1 MGHAVW
7 RYLTAALCFLAAL
20 PAAEFTTYIGDVN
33 DYHVAGVVADSAG
46 NTVVAGSRNLG
57 TLTEAVVMKLDPSGK
72 IVLFTI
78 LSGKDSAT
86 TNGLALDAAGNI
98 YVAGSTSSLDFP
110 LHNAFQSTPGPGFLV
125 KLSADGSQLLYST
138 YFPEAISA
146 LAVDTSG
153 NVYVTGST
161 YLTSFPVTPGLPAG
175 PVSFSP
181 VAMTSGAFLTKI
193 SADGSRI
200 VYSAL
205 FSGASVDCGAGS
217 SCFTGGRY
225 ATGVSVAV
233 DAAGEAYLAG
243 NTNTT
248 DLPTTPGAFLTKGT
262 GAFVAKVNAAGSA
275 LAYLTYISATNV
287 IFVPYANP
295 ANIAAA
301 IAVDS
306 TGNAYL
312 AGSTFDPSFPATAGA
327 YQTTFSGPY
336 QLGYPP
342 PPTDA
347 FAAKLNPTGTALV
360 WASYIGGKGAD
371 AAKCVALDA
380 SGNVWLTGTT
390 ASPEFP
396 NKQGWSNGGD
406 FLAALNP
413 SGSALTYSARYPN
426 DAVSQ
431 SVAADSTGLLHVAG
445 PTGIVGTVAPN
456 GTPVMRIFGIANAA
470 FGPVLG
476 RIAPGEVIS
485 IYGPHIG
492 PATPA
497 TATADASGVLPSS
510 LAGVQVLFNG
520 VAGPLLFVSD
530 SQINAVAPQAAT
542 PYGSMTVRIVSNG
555 VTSPD
560 FPATAIAA
568 EPEVFRNP
576 DGTAAA
582 VNQDGSLNSA
592 ANPAKAGSIVSIWAT
607 GAGSIYPQP
616 RDGQIANTAQDYYCC
631 QIGILVGTITIY
643 GQVPEPLPEPV
654 VLYAGA
660 APGMVAG
667 VVQINFQIPPYINA
681 PGTDGFPVLAA
692 AGGKSSS
699 TGGIH
704 VTP

>member
-1 MGHAVW
+1 
-7 RYLTAALCFLAAL
+7 LCFLAAL

-33 DYHVAGVVADSAG
+33 DYHVARVAADSAG
-46 NTVVAGSRNLG
+46 NTYLAGSRIAG
-57 TLTEAVVMKLDPSGK
+57 TLSEAVVMKLDPAGK

-78 LSGKDSAT
+78 LSGKGSDSA
-86 TNGLALDAAGNI
+86 NGLAVDAAGNI
-98 YVAGSTSSLDFP
+98 YLAGSTSSPDFP
-110 LHNAFQSTPGPGFLV
+110 LHNAFQSTPGPGFVV
-125 KLSADGSQLLYST
+125 KLSPDGSQLLYST
-138 YFPEAISA
+138 YFPAAISA
-146 LAVDTSG
+146 LALDAAG

-161 YLTSFPVTPGLPAG
+161 WATSFPVTPGLPAG
-175 PVSFSP
+175 WVSLYSIP
-181 VAMTSGAFLTKI
+181 ITTGAFLTKI

-205 FSGASVDCGAGS
+205 FSGSSVDCGAGS

-225 ATGVSVAV
+225 TTGVSVAV
-233 DAAGEAYLAG
+233 DAAGNAYLAG

-248 DLPTTPGAFLTKGT
+248 NLPTTPGAFLTKGT

-275 LAYLTYISATNV
+275 LAYLTYFGATNF
-287 IFVPYANP
+287 IYTPYANP

-301 IAVDS
+301 LTVDAA
-306 TGNAYL
+306 GNAYL

-327 YQTTFSGPY
+327 YQTTFAGPY
-336 QLGYPP
+336 QPGVPYPL

-347 FAAKLNPTGTALV
+347 FAAKLNPSGTALV
-360 WASYIGGKGAD
+360 WATCIGGKGAD
-371 AAKCVALDA
+371 KANSVALDA
-380 SGNVWLTGTT
+380 SGNVWLAGVT

-396 NKQGWSNGGD
+396 NLQGWSNGGD

-426 DAVSQ
+426 DAASQ
-431 SVAADSTGLLHVAG
+431 FVAVDSVGLLHVAG
-445 PTGIVGTVAPN
+445 PTGIVGTVAPS
-456 GTPVMRIFGIANAA
+456 GTPAMRIFGVANAA
-470 FGPVLG
+470 YGPVLG
-476 RIAPGEVIS
+476 RIVAAELIS

-497 TATADASGVLPSS
+497 TATADASGVLPTS

-520 VAGPLLFVSD
+520 VAMPLLYVSD
-530 SQINAVAPQAAT
+530 SQINAVAPQSAT
-542 PYGSMTVRIVSNG
+542 PGSSMTVRIVSNN

-560 FPATAIAA
+560 FPATVIAA

-582 VNQDGSLNSA
+582 VNQDSSLNSA

-607 GAGSIYPQP
+607 GTGSIYPRP
-616 RDGQIANTAQDYYCC
+616 RDGQISNTAQDYYCC
-631 QIGILVGTITIY
+631 QVGISPDYSLGPISPP
-643 GQVPEPLPEPV
+643 GPV

-667 VVQINFQIPPYINA
+667 VVQINFQIPAPYIHA
-681 PGTDGFPVLAA
+681 PGTYGFTVIAS
-692 AGGKSSS
+692 GKSSS
-699 TGGIH
+699 TVGIY